1 MKKKD
6 LLPVIIIVA
15 LFFIYPWIDR
25 TIVAKWFPPKTP
37 AVEEQAASQPA
48 DIPAGTELAAAEA
61 SSEAAAEAAAA
72 VAEAPAEVAA
82 EPAPAVEPEQPAVPA
97 EPSRP
102 EVTVELANDVA
113 RYVLTSK
120 GAAIKSAA
128 MIAKDEADET
138 RFRYPRSAEAID
150 QPVEFDFSERAC
162 GAFSGVQGFA
172 ADADFVLKSSDAR
185 SVVFERTVG
194 GLTLVR
200 TITLG
205 DDYQLT
211 VSNEWRND
219 GTAPAELK
227 GLAVQAGWM
236 ADLPGETDTR
246 MPTLGADTLI
256 GSEVEFWAGK
266 FEKWFPKKDEGVV
279 QSRDVPLEDGAADW
293 LAVKNKYFAQL
304 VRPMEEGQGAKV
316 SVLARR
322 GEAVP
327 TRTMFIFPSTA
338 YPFADITG
346 ELAFEEATLAPGE
359 SKAMELTVYVG
370 PKVYGTLAAYGGHE
384 EDILQLGFWRVIGI
398 WILKLMVWFRDTIWP
413 HNYGLSIILL
423 TLVIRVIFWP
433 LNRKSMQSTQRM
445 QEVQPLLTAVREKY
459 KSDPQRQQQEMMRI
473 YKENKINP
481 MGGCLPMLIQIPV
494 FFALFVVLRGA
505 IELRFSSF
513 LWISDLSTPE
523 NLLLDKIGFGINILP
538 IFMGLTMWWQQRL
551 TPTSDPQQQKM
562 MLMMPILFTVLFYSF
577 PSGLSLYWS
586 MNQVMMIVQL
596 AWMRRKKAQQAAAK
610 A

>member
-6 LLPVIIIVA
+6 LLPIIIILV
-15 LFFIYPWIDR
+15 LFFVYPWIDR
-25 TIVAKWFPPKTP
+25 TFVAKWFPAKEKAPVAEEEVVSTP
-37 AVEEQAASQPA
+37 TA
-48 DIPAGTELAAAEA
+48 DIPTDTELSAAPEA
-61 SSEAAAEAAAA
+61 APATEAPAAEAAPVEAPAA
-72 VAEAPAEVAA
+72 VAEPAA
-82 EPAPAVEPEQPAVPA
+82 PAVPA
-97 EPSRP
+97 EPAQP

-138 RFRYPRSAEAID
+138 RLRYPLSAENID
-150 QPVEFDFSERAC
+150 QPVIFDFSDRAC
-162 GAFSGVQGFA
+162 GAFSGVPGFA
-172 ADADFVLKSSDAR
+172 ADADFTLKSSDDKT
-185 SVVFERTVG
+185 VVFERTVG

-211 VSNEWRND
+211 IANEWRNGGAAAAD
-219 GTAPAELK
+219 LK

-236 ADLPGETDTR
+236 GDLPGETDAR

-256 GSEVEFWAGK
+256 GSKVEFWAGK
-266 FEKWFPKKDEGVV
+266 FEKWFPKHDEGIV
-279 QSRDVPLEDGAADW
+279 QAREIPLEDSDADW
-293 LAVKNKYFAQL
+293 LAIKNKYFAQL
-304 VRPMEEGQGAKV
+304 VRPLEEGQGAKV
-316 SVLARR
+316 SVSARR
-322 GEAVP
+322 GAP
-327 TRTMFIFPSTA
+327 IATRTMFIFPSTA

-346 ELAFEEATLAPGE
+346 ELSFEDATLAPGE
-359 SKAMELTVYVG
+359 TKAMELTVYVG
-370 PKVYGTLAAYGGHE
+370 PKVYETLAAYGGHE

-398 WILKLMVWFRDTIWP
+398 WILKLMVWFRDVIWP

-423 TLVIRVIFWP
+423 TLVIRLIFWP

-459 KSDPQRQQQEMMRI
+459 KADPQRQQQEMMRI
-473 YKENKINP
+473 YKEHKINP

-513 LWISDLSTPE
+513 LWIRDLSTPE
-523 NLLLDKIGFGINILP
+523 NLFLDQIGFGINILP
-538 IFMGLTMWWQQRL
+538 IFMGVTMWWQQRM
-551 TPTSDPQQQKM
+551 TPASDAQQQKM
-562 MLMMPILFTVLFYSF
+562 MMMMPILFTVLFYSF

-596 AWMRRKKAQQAAAK
+596 AWMRRKKAQQAAAAK

>member
-6 LLPVIIIVA
+6 LLPVVVIIA

-25 TIVAKWFPPKTP
+25 TFVAKWFPAKERAPVAAEEPASTP
-37 AVEEQAASQPA
+37 TA
-48 DIPAGTELAAAEA
+48 DIPAGTELAPAPEEPSAPAAE
-61 SSEAAAEAAAA
+61 SLPAAAPVPASDPVQEA
-72 VAEAPAEVAA
+72 APAE
-82 EPAPAVEPEQPAVPA
+82 PAL
-97 EPSRP
+97 P
-102 EVTVELANDVA
+102 EVTVELSNDVA

-128 MIAKDEADET
+128 MIAKDEADES
-138 RFRYPRSAEAID
+138 RLRYPLSAESID
-150 QPVEFDFSERAC
+150 RPVEFDFSERPC
-162 GAFSGVQGFA
+162 GAFSGVPGFA
-172 ADADFVLKSSDAR
+172 ADADFVLKSNDAR
-185 SVVFERTVG
+185 SAVFERSSG

-211 VSNEWRND
+211 FANEWRND
-219 GTAPAELK
+219 GAAAAELK
-227 GLAVQAGWM
+227 GLAVLAGWM
-236 ADLPGETDTR
+236 GDLPGETDAR

-266 FEKWFPKKDEGVV
+266 FEKWFSKKDEGLV
-279 QSRDVPLEDGAADW
+279 QSRNVPLEDGAADW

-304 VRPMEEGQGAKV
+304 VRPAEEGQGASV

-322 GEAVP
+322 GAPVA

-338 YPFADITG
+338 YPFADIAG
-346 ELAFEEATLAPGE
+346 ELAFEDATLAPGE
-359 SKAMELTVYVG
+359 TKDLDLSVYVG
-370 PKVYGTLAAYGGHE
+370 PKVYETLAAYGGHE

-423 TLVIRVIFWP
+423 TLVIRLIFWP

-445 QEVQPLLTAVREKY
+445 QEVQPLLSAAREKY
-459 KSDPQRQQQEMMRI
+459 KGDPQRQQQEMMRI
-473 YKENKINP
+473 YKEHKINP

-513 LWISDLSTPE
+513 LWIRDLSTPE
-523 NLLLDKIGFGINILP
+523 NLFLDQIGFGINILP
-538 IFMGLTMWWQQRL
+538 IFMGVTMWWQQRM

-562 MLMMPILFTVLFYSF
+562 MLMMPILFTVLFYAF

-586 MNQVMMIVQL
+586 MNQVMMIIQL
-596 AWMRRKKAQQAAAK
+596 AWMRRKKAKPAAAK